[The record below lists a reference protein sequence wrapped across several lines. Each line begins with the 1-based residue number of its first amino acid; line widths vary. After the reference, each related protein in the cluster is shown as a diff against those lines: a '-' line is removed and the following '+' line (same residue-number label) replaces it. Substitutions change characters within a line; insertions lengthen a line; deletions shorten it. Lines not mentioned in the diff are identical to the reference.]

1 MDNIIDI
8 INKIVFIIAS
18 SGIIIWFIIAL
29 VKEIRASAKKRK
41 KDSNVTDKDSNID
54 K

>member
-1 MDNIIDI
+1 MGNIIDI

-29 VKEIRASAKKRK
+29 VKELRNSAKERK
-41 KDSNVTDKDSNID
+41 KDSKASNKDNNID